1 MILNVYDVEG
11 NVTKTVEAE
20 NLDIEFGHIR
30 SIMRLLDV
38 DNINDTWALLKTVYS
53 AWDKL
58 TEVLSQVFPD
68 MEDEDWEHVKIKELV
83 PELLQIV
90 HGDAHSV
97 KVEQGVIEHRAVT
110 CGQNEPIAVFP
121 RKVCR
126 VEFKEVL
133 EQGVADWR
141 APHRQAGVAGF
152 CLFNSFRG

>member
-11 NVTKTVEAE
+11 SVIKTVEAE

-90 HGDAHSV
+90 RD
-97 KVEQGVIEHRAVT
+97 
-110 CGQNEPIAVFP
+110 
-121 RKVCR
+121 
-126 VEFKEVL
+126 
-133 EQGVADWR
+133 
-141 APHRQAGVAGF
+141 
-152 CLFNSFRG
+152 SFAEILTIPTEKN

>member
-11 NVTKTVEAE
+11 NVIKTVEAE

-38 DNINDTWALLKTVYS
+38 DNLNDTWALLKTVYS

-90 HGDAHSV
+90 RD
-97 KVEQGVIEHRAVT
+97 
-110 CGQNEPIAVFP
+110 
-121 RKVCR
+121 
-126 VEFKEVL
+126 
-133 EQGVADWR
+133 
-141 APHRQAGVAGF
+141 
-152 CLFNSFRG
+152 SFAEILTIPTEKN

>member
-30 SIMRLLDV
+30 SIMKLLDV

-68 MEDEDWEHVKIKELV
+68 MEEEDWEHVKIKELV

-90 HGDAHSV
+90 RD
-97 KVEQGVIEHRAVT
+97 
-110 CGQNEPIAVFP
+110 
-121 RKVCR
+121 
-126 VEFKEVL
+126 
-133 EQGVADWR
+133 
-141 APHRQAGVAGF
+141 
-152 CLFNSFRG
+152 SFAEILTIPTEKN

>member
-11 NVTKTVEAE
+11 NVIKTVEAE

-58 TEVLSQVFPD
+58 TEVLSQCFPD

-90 HGDAHSV
+90 RD
-97 KVEQGVIEHRAVT
+97 
-110 CGQNEPIAVFP
+110 
-121 RKVCR
+121 
-126 VEFKEVL
+126 
-133 EQGVADWR
+133 
-141 APHRQAGVAGF
+141 
-152 CLFNSFRG
+152 SFAEILTIPTEKN

>member
-1 MILNVYDVEG
+1 MLLNVYDVEG
-11 NVTKTVEAE
+11 NVIKTVEAE

-83 PELLQIV
+83 PELLEIV
-90 HGDAHSV
+90 RD
-97 KVEQGVIEHRAVT
+97 
-110 CGQNEPIAVFP
+110 
-121 RKVCR
+121 
-126 VEFKEVL
+126 
-133 EQGVADWR
+133 
-141 APHRQAGVAGF
+141 
-152 CLFNSFRG
+152 SFAEILTIPTEKN

>member
-11 NVTKTVEAE
+11 NVIKTVEAE

-68 MEDEDWEHVKIKELV
+68 MEEDDWEHVKIKELV
-83 PELLQIV
+83 PELLEIV
-90 HGDAHSV
+90 RD
-97 KVEQGVIEHRAVT
+97 
-110 CGQNEPIAVFP
+110 
-121 RKVCR
+121 
-126 VEFKEVL
+126 
-133 EQGVADWR
+133 
-141 APHRQAGVAGF
+141 
-152 CLFNSFRG
+152 SFAEILTIPTEKN

>member
-11 NVTKTVEAE
+11 NVIKTVEAE

-58 TEVLSQVFPD
+58 TEVLSSVFPD

-90 HGDAHSV
+90 RD
-97 KVEQGVIEHRAVT
+97 
-110 CGQNEPIAVFP
+110 
-121 RKVCR
+121 
-126 VEFKEVL
+126 
-133 EQGVADWR
+133 
-141 APHRQAGVAGF
+141 
-152 CLFNSFRG
+152 SFAEILTIPTEKN

>member
-11 NVTKTVEAE
+11 NVIKTVEAE

-90 HGDAHSV
+90 RD
-97 KVEQGVIEHRAVT
+97 
-110 CGQNEPIAVFP
+110 
-121 RKVCR
+121 
-126 VEFKEVL
+126 
-133 EQGVADWR
+133 
-141 APHRQAGVAGF
+141 
-152 CLFNSFRG
+152 SFAEILTIPTEKN

>member
-90 HGDAHSV
+90 RD
-97 KVEQGVIEHRAVT
+97 
-110 CGQNEPIAVFP
+110 
-121 RKVCR
+121 
-126 VEFKEVL
+126 
-133 EQGVADWR
+133 
-141 APHRQAGVAGF
+141 
-152 CLFNSFRG
+152 SFAEILTIPTEKN

>member
-11 NVTKTVEAE
+11 NVIKTVEAE

-68 MEDEDWEHVKIKELV
+68 MEDDDWEHVKIKELV

-90 HGDAHSV
+90 RD
-97 KVEQGVIEHRAVT
+97 
-110 CGQNEPIAVFP
+110 
-121 RKVCR
+121 
-126 VEFKEVL
+126 
-133 EQGVADWR
+133 
-141 APHRQAGVAGF
+141 
-152 CLFNSFRG
+152 SFAEILTIPTEKN

>member
-11 NVTKTVEAE
+11 NVVKTVEAE

-30 SIMRLLDV
+30 SIMKLLDV

-68 MEDEDWEHVKIKELV
+68 MEEEDWEHVKIKELV

-90 HGDAHSV
+90 RD
-97 KVEQGVIEHRAVT
+97 
-110 CGQNEPIAVFP
+110 
-121 RKVCR
+121 
-126 VEFKEVL
+126 
-133 EQGVADWR
+133 
-141 APHRQAGVAGF
+141 
-152 CLFNSFRG
+152 SFAEILTIPTEKN

>member
-11 NVTKTVEAE
+11 NVIKTVEAE

-38 DNINDTWALLKTVYS
+38 DNINDTWALLNTVYS

-90 HGDAHSV
+90 RD
-97 KVEQGVIEHRAVT
+97 
-110 CGQNEPIAVFP
+110 
-121 RKVCR
+121 
-126 VEFKEVL
+126 
-133 EQGVADWR
+133 
-141 APHRQAGVAGF
+141 
-152 CLFNSFRG
+152 SFAEILTIPTEKN

>member
-11 NVTKTVEAE
+11 NVIKTVEAE

-68 MEDEDWEHVKIKELV
+68 MEDEDWDHVKIKELV

-90 HGDAHSV
+90 RD
-97 KVEQGVIEHRAVT
+97 
-110 CGQNEPIAVFP
+110 
-121 RKVCR
+121 
-126 VEFKEVL
+126 
-133 EQGVADWR
+133 
-141 APHRQAGVAGF
+141 
-152 CLFNSFRG
+152 SFAEILTIPTEKN

>member
-11 NVTKTVEAE
+11 NVIKTVEAE

-68 MEDEDWEHVKIKELV
+68 MEEEDWEHVKIKELV
-83 PELLQIV
+83 PELLEIV
-90 HGDAHSV
+90 RD
-97 KVEQGVIEHRAVT
+97 
-110 CGQNEPIAVFP
+110 
-121 RKVCR
+121 
-126 VEFKEVL
+126 
-133 EQGVADWR
+133 
-141 APHRQAGVAGF
+141 
-152 CLFNSFRG
+152 SFAEILTIPTEKN

>member
-11 NVTKTVEAE
+11 NVIKTVDAE

-90 HGDAHSV
+90 RD
-97 KVEQGVIEHRAVT
+97 
-110 CGQNEPIAVFP
+110 
-121 RKVCR
+121 
-126 VEFKEVL
+126 
-133 EQGVADWR
+133 
-141 APHRQAGVAGF
+141 
-152 CLFNSFRG
+152 SFAEILTIPTEKN

>member
-11 NVTKTVEAE
+11 NVIKTVEAE

-83 PELLQIV
+83 PEFLQIV
-90 HGDAHSV
+90 RD
-97 KVEQGVIEHRAVT
+97 
-110 CGQNEPIAVFP
+110 
-121 RKVCR
+121 
-126 VEFKEVL
+126 
-133 EQGVADWR
+133 
-141 APHRQAGVAGF
+141 
-152 CLFNSFRG
+152 SFAEILTIPTEKN

>member
-11 NVTKTVEAE
+11 NVVKTVEAE

-58 TEVLSQVFPD
+58 TEVLSQVFPE
-68 MEDEDWEHVKIKELV
+68 MEEEDWEHVKVKELV

-90 HGDAHSV
+90 RD
-97 KVEQGVIEHRAVT
+97 
-110 CGQNEPIAVFP
+110 
-121 RKVCR
+121 
-126 VEFKEVL
+126 
-133 EQGVADWR
+133 
-141 APHRQAGVAGF
+141 
-152 CLFNSFRG
+152 SFAEILTIPTEKN

>member
-11 NVTKTVEAE
+11 NVIKTVEAE

-68 MEDEDWEHVKIKELV
+68 MEEDDWEHVKIKELV

-90 HGDAHSV
+90 RD
-97 KVEQGVIEHRAVT
+97 
-110 CGQNEPIAVFP
+110 
-121 RKVCR
+121 
-126 VEFKEVL
+126 
-133 EQGVADWR
+133 
-141 APHRQAGVAGF
+141 
-152 CLFNSFRG
+152 SFAEILTIPTEKN

>member
-11 NVTKTVEAE
+11 NVIKTVEAE

-38 DNINDTWALLKTVYS
+38 DNINDTWELLKTVYS

-90 HGDAHSV
+90 RD
-97 KVEQGVIEHRAVT
+97 
-110 CGQNEPIAVFP
+110 
-121 RKVCR
+121 
-126 VEFKEVL
+126 
-133 EQGVADWR
+133 
-141 APHRQAGVAGF
+141 
-152 CLFNSFRG
+152 SFAEILTIPTEKN

>member
-1 MILNVYDVEG
+1 MTLNVYDVEG
-11 NVTKTVEAE
+11 NVIKTVEAE

-90 HGDAHSV
+90 RD
-97 KVEQGVIEHRAVT
+97 
-110 CGQNEPIAVFP
+110 
-121 RKVCR
+121 
-126 VEFKEVL
+126 
-133 EQGVADWR
+133 
-141 APHRQAGVAGF
+141 
-152 CLFNSFRG
+152 SFAEILTIPTEKN

>member
-11 NVTKTVEAE
+11 NVIKTVEAE

-83 PELLQIV
+83 PELLEIV
-90 HGDAHSV
+90 RD
-97 KVEQGVIEHRAVT
+97 
-110 CGQNEPIAVFP
+110 
-121 RKVCR
+121 
-126 VEFKEVL
+126 
-133 EQGVADWR
+133 
-141 APHRQAGVAGF
+141 
-152 CLFNSFRG
+152 SFAEILTIPTEKN

>member
-1 MILNVYDVEG
+1 MILNVYNVEG
-11 NVTKTVEAE
+11 NVIKTVEAE

-58 TEVLSQVFPD
+58 TEVLSKVFPD

-90 HGDAHSV
+90 RD
-97 KVEQGVIEHRAVT
+97 
-110 CGQNEPIAVFP
+110 
-121 RKVCR
+121 
-126 VEFKEVL
+126 
-133 EQGVADWR
+133 
-141 APHRQAGVAGF
+141 
-152 CLFNSFRG
+152 SFAEILTIPTEKN